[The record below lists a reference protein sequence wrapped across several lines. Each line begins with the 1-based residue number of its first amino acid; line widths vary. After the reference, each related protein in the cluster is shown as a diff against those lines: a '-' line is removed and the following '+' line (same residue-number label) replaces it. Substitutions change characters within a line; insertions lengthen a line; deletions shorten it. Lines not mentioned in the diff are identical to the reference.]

1 MGAITLIILLL
12 VGGFVVGLV
21 IGRWWALVLAL
32 LVPLAFAPF
41 GEDSDGTPTWMWG
54 LVLYAPPAFVGL
66 VLGVGVR
73 QAMGRRAAPGASRTR
88 A

>member
-1 MGAITLIILLL
+1 MEAITLIILLL

-32 LVPLAFAPF
+32 LVPLAFVPL
-41 GEDSDGTPTWMWG
+41 GDDSDGDPAWMWG

-66 VLGVGVR
+66 VLGVGAR
-73 QAMGRRAAPGASRTR
+73 QAMSRRAGPGGSRTR